1 MDKREIAGILLI
13 AVVAATIVTYF
24 MQGASER
31 PLEILEEKVPDAVP
45 PGEKTNHEF
54 SLSLVLR
61 SDVEALIWDIDCL
74 TNATG
79 EPPDDPTSGI
89 EDTTQIIR
97 DFCDSIGAPYVT
109 EDIQVGSGEG
119 TLYDFSHAFSRFA
132 PERAVI
138 TCTTVYALLDIDG
151 QETAFR
157 GVTDYFSNR
166 NFSLA
171 SITLSKNEMPE
182 TYLTMQAGE
191 AAAQGKPSVMEA
203 PLLGAKEYG
212 DSREDDRLSL
222 RLVIDSIGVPAHE
235 GVLEVSRI
243 WVDGETEVAQGYLI
257 PAQ

>member
-1 MDKREIAGILLI
+1 MEKREIAGILLI

-24 MQGASER
+24 MQRASDR
-31 PLEILEEKVPDAVP
+31 PLEILEEKIPDAVP

-61 SDVEALIWDIDCL
+61 RDVEALIWDIDCL

-79 EPPDDPTSGI
+79 KPPDDPTSAVENSI
-89 EDTTQIIR
+89 QMLR
-97 DFCDSIGAPYVT
+97 DFSDAIGAPYVT
-109 EDIQVGSGEG
+109 EEIQVGSGEG
-119 TLYDFSHAFSRFA
+119 TIYDFSQAFSRFA

-138 TCTTVYALLDIDG
+138 TSTTVYALIEVDG
-151 QETAFR
+151 QRTAFR

-203 PLLGAKEYG
+203 PMLGAKEY
-212 DSREDDRLSL
+212 DDAREDDRLSL
-222 RLVIDSIGVPAHE
+222 RLVIDSIGVPSHE

-243 WVDGETEVAQGYLI
+243 WVDGETEIAQGYLI
-257 PAQ
+257 PAE